1 MVGSV
6 PAISRLCRIAI
17 SHDARSE
24 GMPSAPQDADARHKA
39 ECDGG
44 RHWKPAPSFS
54 RMGEGFPAPPAPKL
68 FPARRLILRAL
79 SPMRGSGAP
88 RGAGLVSASV
98 SYGRGADGLSHH
110 PHAPWRSA
118 RRRFE
123 NSGPRFCH
131 AGVSRRGLA
140 SSSRRDRSVPRSV
153 PEASR
158 ERGATLARRRRTHPA
173 KRHASGRPPLGHGMR
188 RIIREVRRAG
198 ISLRPTSSKASEPHR
213 NPSPGWERGRGEG
226 PPLIIGAGRRRCV
239 FYG

>member
-1 MVGSV
+1 MARPV

-17 SHDARSE
+17 SHDAPSE
-24 GMPSAPQDADARHKA
+24 RHAVSAAGRGCSAQGR

-44 RHWKPAPSFS
+44 RHWKPDPSFS
-54 RMGEGFPAPPAPKL
+54 RMGEGFPASRAQV
-68 FPARRLILRAL
+68 FPARRLSLRAL
-79 SPMRGSGAP
+79 SHVRGSGAP
-88 RGAGLVSASV
+88 RGAGSISASV

-123 NSGPRFCH
+123 SSGPRFCR

-140 SSSRRDRSVPRSV
+140 SSSRRDHSVPRSV

-173 KRHASGRPPLGHGMR
+173 KRHASGRPPLGDGMR
-188 RIIREVRRAG
+188 GIIREVLRVG
-198 ISLRPTSSKASEPHR
+198 ISLRPIPAARGNRDRTPL
-213 NPSPGWERGRGEG
+213 PGWERGRGEG
-226 PPLIIGAGRRRCV
+226 SPLIIGAGRRRCV